1 MSKLLKRTLLII
13 LGIVVIGFAGML
25 ILKSTTKKHSPEEV
39 ISHIAGNANFT
50 VFYNRPFKKGRA
62 IFGNL
67 VPYGEVWRTGANE
80 ATSFTTD
87 KDILIDGTLLNAGTY
102 TLWTIPNSDSWKI
115 IFNSK
120 EYGWGVDFKDGKAM
134 REAEFDVVTLEVPVQ
149 PLLNIIEQ
157 FSIYFENANGFTLM
171 YLAWDRTAI
180 AVPIKIKE

>member
-1 MSKLLKRTLLII
+1 MSKLAKRALLII
-13 LGIVVIGFAGML
+13 LGIIIIGFVGMS
-25 ILKSTTKKHSPEEV
+25 ILKSNTKKHSPEET
-39 ISHIAGNANFT
+39 ITHIAGSANFS
-50 VFYNRPFKKGRA
+50 VFYNRPYKKNRD

-67 VPYGEVWRTGANE
+67 VPFGEVWRTGANE

-87 KDILIDGTLLNAGTY
+87 KDVLIDGTLLKAGTY
-102 TLWTIPNSDSWKI
+102 TLWTIPNQNSWKV

-120 EYGWGVDFKDGKAM
+120 AYGWGVDFKDGKAM
-134 REAEFDVVTLEVPVQ
+134 REPAFDVVTLEVPVQ

-180 AVPIKIKE
+180 AVPIKVQE